1 VFFCVLF
8 GEGGWG
14 FGGGVFYDHDILFF
28 FWSTIQSGVFV
39 LLVLVIVD
47 TGLVDESWDIFVM
60 VMVLELLMD
69 IGLSEGWALS
79 FLYQSPGQ

>member
-1 VFFCVLF
+1 M
-8 GEGGWG
+8 
-14 FGGGVFYDHDILFF
+14 
-28 FWSTIQSGVFV
+28 FV

-69 IGLSEGWALS
+69 IGLSEG
-79 FLYQSPGQ
+79 